1 MIAERLR
8 SYVSLAGGEVVIF
21 LVALLAR
28 LGAVLSSGGYSGS
41 MGYDDSVYYT
51 AADALVHGRM
61 PYRDFTLLH
70 PPGIMLA
77 LSPFAEYG
85 TFTSDHLGFMTA
97 AVAFA
102 VLGALNAV
110 LVVVVAQRIGLARPA
125 ALIAGCCYALYMG
138 AVVAEYSSHLE
149 PLGNFLALCGLLAFF
164 SKDRSSRIGPL
175 LCGLAFGAAA
185 SVKIWWSVPL
195 AVMVVACV
203 WRPRRTAPLYA
214 LAGAGLAM
222 VLIDGPFFLAAP
234 QNMVQ
239 MVLSDQLARPRRVSN
254 VLLRLAQLSSFN
266 PLRGHEP
273 LTAPV
278 LASGIGF
285 LVVMVGAGV
294 LAWQLPAARAVVALC
309 AAQLIVLCAAPSF
322 IYFYPD
328 YLTVAGSLTIGAA
341 ASRLYALKAATRS
354 QHGFG
359 RLARAVAWVPALLLA
374 ATLAAAYVQGRMLGS
389 ESTPGLAE
397 VAAAVRGD
405 RCVMADTPMALISAD
420 VLSRDF
426 VNGCPNWVDVTGR
439 TYGGRDKPH
448 LPFQSRRTDPRWQ
461 FDLRRYLT
469 SGNAVLIGRRTG
481 TGIDATTM
489 HYLRRAGV
497 LERDGPFVL
506 YNAKPAR
513 LKF

>member
-8 SYVSLAGGEVVIF
+8 SYASLAGGEIVIF

-28 LGAVLSSGGYSGS
+28 VGAVVSSGGYSGS
-41 MGYDDSVYYT
+41 MGYDDSVYYA

-77 LSPFAEYG
+77 LSPFAEFG
-85 TFTSDHLGFMTA
+85 TITSDHLGFMTA
-97 AVAFA
+97 AVAFT
-102 VLGALNAV
+102 VLGAVNAV
-110 LVVVVAQRIGLARPA
+110 LVVVVARRIGLARPA
-125 ALIAGCCYALYMG
+125 ALIAGGCYALYMG
-138 AVVAEYSSHLE
+138 AVVAEYTSHLE

-164 SKDRSSRIGPL
+164 SKDRASRIAPL

-195 AVMVVACV
+195 VVMVIASL
-203 WRPRRTAPLYA
+203 WRPRRSAPLYA
-214 LAGAGLAM
+214 LGGAALAM

-234 QNMVQ
+234 QDMVQ
-239 MVLSDQLARPRRVSN
+239 MVLRDQLSRPRRVSN
-254 VLLRLAQLSSFN
+254 VLERLAQLSSFN
-266 PLRGHEP
+266 PLRGQVP
-273 LTAPV
+273 LTGPV
-278 LASGIGF
+278 IASAIGF
-285 LVVMVGAGV
+285 LVVLIGAGV
-294 LAWQLPAARAVVALC
+294 LAWQLPAARPVVALC
-309 AAQLIVLCAAPSF
+309 TAQLIVLCAAPSF

-341 ASRLYALKAATRS
+341 ASRLYQLKSATRS
-354 QHGFG
+354 H

-374 ATLAAAYVQGRMLGS
+374 ATLTAAYVQGRMLGS
-389 ESTPGLAE
+389 APTPGFAE

-405 RCVMADTPMALISAD
+405 RCVMSDTPMALISAD

-426 VNGCPNWVDVTGR
+426 VNGCQDWVDVTGR
-439 TYGGRDKPH
+439 TYGGRDKPQP
-448 LPFQSRRTDPRWQ
+448 PFQSRRNDPRWQ

-497 LERDGPFVL
+497 LERDGSFVL
-506 YNAKPAR
+506 YNSKPAR
-513 LKF
+513 VRF